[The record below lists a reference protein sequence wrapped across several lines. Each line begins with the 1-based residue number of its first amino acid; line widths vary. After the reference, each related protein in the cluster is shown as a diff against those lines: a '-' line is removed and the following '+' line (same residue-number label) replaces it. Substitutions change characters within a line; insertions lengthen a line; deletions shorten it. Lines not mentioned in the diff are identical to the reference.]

1 MENKTPVSGAVRIVL
16 MVRTAGWNYGQFC
29 KRHDFD
35 RLSGYANQEKHLKR
49 QASLTRT
56 VRCGNPGS
64 HNGGKN
70 TRSGIFCEEA
80 SFTDVNRILKSEMW

>member
-1 MENKTPVSGAVRIVL
+1 MGNSV
-16 MVRTAGWNYGQFC
+16 
-29 KRHDFD
+29 KRQGFD

-49 QASLTRT
+49 HASLTRM
-56 VRCGNPGS
+56 VRWGNPGS

-80 SFTDVNRILKSEMW
+80 SFTDVTRILKSEMW